1 MKKHEILDKV
11 YKSDLPSR
19 AKQVMFY
26 LINRAN
32 GEGTCFPSIKTIAN
46 DCGVSTRTIQRTMII
61 LLEEGFLKKG
71 SRFREKGG
79 QTSNLYT
86 LDYPC
91 QNNEDQCKKE
101 FEEEVVKIEE
111 KQKLDDYEEIETVS
125 FLDYKTSNESMIKA
139 SNDDVM
145 SGENNEVINDIP
157 KLNYKGDISIV
168 QIECH
173 SIFIEWD
180 RTVKNINCKSR
191 IDNMQ
196 CRGEGDNLY
205 PP

>member
-1 MKKHEILDKV
+1 MKKHELLEKV
-11 YKSDLPSR
+11 YKSNLPSR

-32 GEGTCFPSIKTIAN
+32 GEGTCFPSIKTIAS
-46 DCGVSTRTIQRTMII
+46 DCGVATRTIQRTMVI
-61 LLEEGFLKKG
+61 LLEAGFVKKD

-86 LDYPC
+86 LAYPS

-101 FEEEVVKIEE
+101 VKEEEVKTEE
-111 KQKLDDYEEIETVS
+111 KQKSDDCEEIERVS
-125 FLDYKTSNESMIKA
+125 FLDYKISDESMIKT
-139 SNDDVM
+139 SNDVNLED
-145 SGENNEVINDIP
+145 NNEVINDIP
-157 KLNYKGDISIV
+157 KENYRGDISIIP
-168 QIECH
+168 IECH
-173 SIFIEWD
+173 SIFMKLD
-180 RTVKNINCKSR
+180 RVIKNVSCKNL

-196 CRGEGDNLY
+196 CHGEGDNLY

>member
-1 MKKHEILDKV
+1 MKKHELLDKV
-11 YKSDLPSR
+11 YKSSLPSR

-32 GEGTCFPSIKTIAN
+32 CQGTCFPSIKTIAS
-46 DCGVSTRTIQRTMII
+46 DCGVSVRTIQRTMII
-61 LLEEGFLKKG
+61 LLEEGFVKKD

-86 LDYPC
+86 LNCPS
-91 QNNEDQCKKE
+91 QNNEDQCKKG
-101 FEEEVVKIEE
+101 FKEEVVKIEE
-111 KQKLDDYEEIETVS
+111 KQKLGDCEEIETVS
-125 FLDYKTSNESMIKA
+125 FLDYKTSDESMIKA

-168 QIECH
+168 PIECH
-173 SIFIEWD
+173 SIFLEWD
-180 RTVKNINCKSR
+180 KTVKNSNCEIN
-191 IDNMQ
+191 IDYMQ
-196 CRGEGDNLY
+196 CHGEGDNLY

>member
-11 YKSDLPSR
+11 YKSNLPSR

-46 DCGVSTRTIQRTMII
+46 DCGVSTRTIQRTMIS
-61 LLEEGFLKKG
+61 LLEEGFVKKD

-86 LDYPC
+86 LDYPY
-91 QNNEDQCKKE
+91 QNNEVQYKNE
-101 FEEEVVKIEE
+101 FKEEVVKIEE
-111 KQKLDDYEEIETVS
+111 KQKLDDYQEIETVS
-125 FLDYKTSNESMIKA
+125 FLDYETSCESMIKD
-139 SNDDVM
+139 SNDDIM
-145 SGENNEVINDIP
+145 SGENNDVINDILE
-157 KLNYKGDISIV
+157 LNYKGDISIV
-168 QIECH
+168 PIECH
-173 SIFIEWD
+173 SIFIECD
-180 RTVKNINCKSR
+180 RSVKNINCERR
-191 IDNMQ
+191 IYKMQ
-196 CRGEGDNLY
+196 CQGEGDNLY

>member
-61 LLEEGFLKKG
+61 LLEEGFLKKD

-86 LDYPC
+86 LDYPS
-91 QNNEDQCKKE
+91 QNNEDQCEKK

-125 FLDYKTSNESMIKA
+125 FLGYKTSDESMIKV
-139 SNDDVM
+139 SNDDIM
-145 SGENNEVINDIP
+145 SGENNKVINDIP
-157 KLNYKGDISIV
+157 ELNYKGDSSIV
-168 QIECH
+168 PIEYH
-173 SIFIEWD
+173 SIFIECD
-180 RTVKNINCKSR
+180 RSVKNINCESR
-191 IDNMQ
+191 IDDMQ
-196 CRGEGDNLY
+196 CHGEGDVLY